1 MVVCCWVLGW
11 MLSRVEQDKCC
22 NANTFCRY
30 KLKQKIGTVAIL
42 ECSNVY
48 VFLDYKQTFLKSLLT
63 KQLKRIQF
71 SIFMVRVYKKHIY
84 RAKKKEEW

>member
-1 MVVCCWVLGW
+1 MIWIIHCKTVGEFVTDFKTQTVIKSTKIRNNRWLFVCCWVLGW

-48 VFLDYKQTFLKSLLT
+48 VFLDYK
-63 KQLKRIQF
+63 
-71 SIFMVRVYKKHIY
+71 
-84 RAKKKEEW
+84 